1 MSIELRTSID
11 IAAPPERVWEVLTQ
25 LAAYPGWNPFIV
37 RAEGTVAV
45 GERLSLRMQPV
56 GARQVTVRPTVLEA
70 TPGRRLRWR
79 GRLGF
84 PGVFDVE
91 HVFTIS
97 GRAGGGV
104 RLVQEEQF
112 RGVLAPLMAH
122 SLNQH
127 TLPAFQVMN
136 QALKERAER
145 TPATRSG

>member
-25 LAAYPGWNPFIV
+25 LAAYPEWNPFIV

-45 GERLSLRMQPV
+45 GERLSPRMQ
-56 GARQVTVRPTVLEA
+56 
-70 TPGRRLRWR
+70 
-79 GRLGF
+79 
-84 PGVFDVE
+84 
-91 HVFTIS
+91 
-97 GRAGGGV
+97 
-104 RLVQEEQF
+104 
-112 RGVLAPLMAH
+112 
-122 SLNQH
+122 NQH